1 MSSRATCL
9 VYYASAYGPWLLLV
23 VVLHWAVVFLW
34 LVCPGVS
41 ASNPPAVTTKGGALR
56 ATWLAAAL
64 AFLHLIAYAN
74 LDDNSSRL
82 KAVMF
87 YVVMGIE
94 NLVLLISWYLTVKPN
109 YIPFIPLDFSMFGG

>member
-1 MSSRATCL
+1 MWRLGTVSSRATCL

-41 ASNPPAVTTKGGALR
+41 ASNPPTVTTKGGALR

-82 KAVMF
+82 KAVR
-87 YVVMGIE
+87 
-94 NLVLLISWYLTVKPN
+94 NKWYFSYKDVDLN
-109 YIPFIPLDFSMFGG
+109 YIYSSKYNSFIEFYI